1 MKSKLNAVLT
11 AERAK
16 DAIASKSKT
25 LHIMLTALYQYDT
38 EAYARACERV
48 DDVFDYILDQMLDSN
63 EQKE

>member
-1 MKSKLNAVLT
+1 MKTKLTAVLA

-38 EAYARACERV
+38 DAYSRACERLE
-48 DDVFDYILDQMLDSN
+48 DVFDYILDQMLIED
-63 EQKE
+63 EKTE

>member
-1 MKSKLNAVLT
+1 MKSKLTAVLT

-63 EQKE
+63 EQEE

>member
-1 MKSKLNAVLT
+1 MKTKLTSVLA

-48 DDVFDYILDQMLDSN
+48 DDVFDYILDLMLN
-63 EQKE
+63 EDEKAE